1 MKNKIEIKG
10 KLKLYMQW
18 PSIMVLLLV
27 GLNAWMYRVD
37 KNVAIVMSVFIGVYT
52 LVALALYFSC
62 KSHIFSDL
70 VEFAAQYGVVQN
82 TLLRDLAIPY
92 AIMLDD
98 GKIIWANNEFL
109 NVLKDGNVQ
118 GSYLS
123 KYIPDL
129 NRSVFPEEQ
138 QSVEIEVKY
147 GTASYVAELT
157 KVSVKG
163 FNESE
168 QLFQLPKEAEY
179 FVAIY
184 LRDVTELNKYMRKH
198 EDQKLLAGF
207 VYVDNYDEMMESVE
221 EVRQSLLLALIDRK
235 INQYFGK
242 VDAIIK
248 KLEKDKYFV
257 AVRKKHL
264 QNLKEDT
271 FSLLEDVKA
280 INMGNTTPA
289 TLSIGLG
296 THGESYAYTSNYAR
310 MAINLALARGGDQAV
325 LKSQE
330 EIIYFG
336 GKREQRAKNTRVKAR
351 VKAEAMKE
359 MMMTKDTVVI
369 MGHQLG
375 DVDSLGA
382 AIGLYKAATIL
393 EKKAYIVLNEITV
406 SIRHLYE
413 AYMENGNY
421 PKNLFV
427 TSKEVEELLD
437 DNTMIIVVDTNKA
450 ELTECEKLLYLGKT
464 LVVFDHHRTSSKP
477 IENTTLSYIEPH
489 ASSTCEMV
497 TEVLQY
503 MDEEIKLTQLE
514 ASTLYAGIMVDTNN
528 FMTRT
533 GVRTFEAA
541 AHLRR
546 NGADIEYL
554 RKMFRTDM
562 GAYRVKAE
570 IVSKAEMYHDA
581 FAISGNS
588 NMEQVESPT
597 IVGAQVANELLNVE
611 NVKAAFVL
619 TLYNGK
625 IYVSAR
631 SIDEINVQIVMERLG
646 GGGHMNSAGTQF
658 HYGEMSKAIQEVKT
672 CLDKLIEKGEI
683 TI

>member
-1 MKNKIEIKG
+1 MKNKIKIKG

-18 PSIMVLLLV
+18 PTIMVLLLV
-27 GLNAWMYRVD
+27 GLNVWMYIVD
-37 KNVAIVMSVFIGVYT
+37 KNVAIVMSIFIGVYT
-52 LVALALYFSC
+52 LVALVLYFSC
-62 KSHIFSDL
+62 KSYIFSDL

-82 TLLRDLAIPY
+82 TLLRELVIPY

-98 GKIIWANNEFL
+98 GKIIWANNQFL
-109 NVLKDGNVQ
+109 HALQDDNVQ

-123 KYIPDL
+123 KYIPEL
-129 NRSVFPEEQ
+129 NRSVFPEEK
-138 QSVEIEVKY
+138 QSVEIETEY
-147 GTASYVAELT
+147 GGANYVAELT
-157 KVSVKG
+157 KISVKG
-163 FNESE
+163 FNESD

-184 LRDVTELNKYMRKH
+184 LRDVTELNKYVRKH

-207 VYVDNYDEMMESVE
+207 IYIDNYDEVMESVE
-221 EVRQSLLLALIDRK
+221 EVRQAFLVALIDRK
-235 INQYFGK
+235 INQHFGK

-264 QNLKEDT
+264 QSLKEDK
-271 FSLLEDVKA
+271 FSLLEEVKA
-280 INMGNTTPA
+280 ISVGNGRPA

-296 THGESYAYTSNYAR
+296 THGESYAQTSNYAR

-336 GKREQRAKNTRVKAR
+336 GKHEQKAKNTRVKAR
-351 VKAEAMKE
+351 VKAEAMRE
-359 MMMTKDTVVI
+359 MMMTKDSVII

-382 AIGLYKAATIL
+382 SIGLYKAAVTL
-393 EKKAYIVLNEITV
+393 DKKAYIVLNEITV

-413 AYMENGNY
+413 AYTESSEY
-421 PKNLFV
+421 PKELFV
-427 TSKEVEELLD
+427 TSKEAEELVG
-437 DNTMIIVVDTNKA
+437 DNTMIVVVDTNKA

-464 LVVFDHHRTSSKP
+464 LVVFDHHRQSSNA
-477 IENTTLSYIEPH
+477 IDNATLSYIEPY
-489 ASSTCEMV
+489 ASSTCEMIA
-497 TEVLQY
+497 EVLQY
-503 MDEEIKLTQLE
+503 MDEEITLTQLE

-554 RKMFRTDM
+554 RKMFRTDIS
-562 GAYRVKAE
+562 AYRVKAE
-570 IVSKAEMYHDA
+570 IISNAEMYMDV
-581 FAISGNS
+581 FAISGNT
-588 NMEQVESPT
+588 NMENVESPT

-619 TLYNGK
+619 TLYKDK
-625 IYVSAR
+625 IYISAR
-631 SIDEINVQIVMERLG
+631 SIDEINVQVIMEKLG
-646 GGGHMNSAGTQF
+646 GGGHMNSAGAQF
-658 HYGEMSKAIQEVKT
+658 QYTDMDKAIREVKN
-672 CLDKLIEKGEI
+672 CLDNLLEKGEI

>member
-1 MKNKIEIKG
+1 
-10 KLKLYMQW
+10 
-18 PSIMVLLLV
+18 
-27 GLNAWMYRVD
+27 
-37 KNVAIVMSVFIGVYT
+37 
-52 LVALALYFSC
+52 
-62 KSHIFSDL
+62 
-70 VEFAAQYGVVQN
+70 
-82 TLLRDLAIPY
+82 
-92 AIMLDD
+92 
-98 GKIIWANNEFL
+98 
-109 NVLKDGNVQ
+109 
-118 GSYLS
+118 
-123 KYIPDL
+123 
-129 NRSVFPEEQ
+129 
-138 QSVEIEVKY
+138 
-147 GTASYVAELT
+147 
-157 KVSVKG
+157 
-163 FNESE
+163 
-168 QLFQLPKEAEY
+168 
-179 FVAIY
+179 
-184 LRDVTELNKYMRKH
+184 
-198 EDQKLLAGF
+198 
-207 VYVDNYDEMMESVE
+207 
-221 EVRQSLLLALIDRK
+221 
-235 INQYFGK
+235 
-242 VDAIIK
+242 
-248 KLEKDKYFV
+248 
-257 AVRKKHL
+257 
-264 QNLKEDT
+264 
-271 FSLLEDVKA
+271 
-280 INMGNTTPA
+280 
-289 TLSIGLG
+289 
-296 THGESYAYTSNYAR
+296 
-310 MAINLALARGGDQAV
+310 
-325 LKSQE
+325 
-330 EIIYFG
+330 
-336 GKREQRAKNTRVKAR
+336 
-351 VKAEAMKE
+351 
-359 MMMTKDTVVI
+359 
-369 MGHQLG
+369 
-375 DVDSLGA
+375 
-382 AIGLYKAATIL
+382 
-393 EKKAYIVLNEITV
+393 
-406 SIRHLYE
+406 
-413 AYMENGNY
+413 MENGNY